1 MKELH
6 ALSVRLEVSFAVP
19 SRLRPFKKT
28 KTVVT
33 FRIQVD
39 SFEHLDSTEDQNF
52 WLYT

>member
-6 ALSVRLEVSFAVP
+6 ALSERLKVSFAV
-19 SRLRPFKKT
+19 LRPFKKT